1 MATALVDRRQDPGAN
16 RGWTM
21 PNPTMH
27 RTLASIFL
35 AMTAACATAASPET
49 PNSSAPDRGVMS
61 TNRSIITDAEI
72 PTTGTESAYDMIQRL
87 RPEYLRE
94 KPTQTYNGAQSNV
107 APPLSV
113 FFNGTRIGL
122 LADLRG
128 ISAPT
133 LSMVR
138 YYNIEEGKRKFGM
151 QYGGGVIELKYRG
164 P

>member
-1 MATALVDRRQDPGAN
+1 MRFTITRRVLSS
-16 RGWTM
+16 T
-21 PNPTMH
+21 
-27 RTLASIFL
+27 IL
-35 AMTAACATAASPET
+35 AMSAACSSGGSPE
-49 PNSSAPDRGVMS
+49 PALSSAPDRGIVS

-87 RPEYLRE
+87 RPEFLRE

-107 APPLSV
+107 APPPSV

-138 YYNIEEGKRKFGM
+138 YYTIEEGKRKFGM
-151 QYGGGVIELKYRG
+151 QYGGGAIELTYRTR
-164 P
+164 

>member
-1 MATALVDRRQDPGAN
+1 MLN
-16 RGWTM
+16 R
-21 PNPTMH
+21 TMH
-27 RTLASIFL
+27 RAVASTFL
-35 AMTAACATAASPET
+35 AMTAACATGASPV
-49 PNSSAPDRGVMS
+49 PLSSAPDRGVIS
-61 TNRSIITDAEI
+61 TNRFIITDAEI

-87 RPEYLRE
+87 RPEFLRE

-113 FFNGTRIGL
+113 FLNGTRIGL